1 MLRVITLFFIFAYSP
16 HLIAGSGENPLKQIP
31 SDTLNAYLKEVN
43 KLKEKILKT
52 PVITYSQSGV
62 ECHILIAKPN
72 PGIDYKILQVVPDK
86 RMDFKSLKSD
96 LIKRKA
102 LKIPE
107 LNEYESPLK

>member
-1 MLRVITLFFIFAYSP
+1 MLRITVLMIILTYSP
-16 HLIAGSGENPLKQIP
+16 HLVADSGDDPQKQTL
-31 SDTLNAYLKEVN
+31 SDTLNAYQKEVN
-43 KLKEKILKT
+43 KLKAKISNT

-72 PGIDYKILQVVPDK
+72 PGVDYKILQVVPDK